1 MRIPRH
7 EIEEMIADLRG
18 GSKREKR
25 AAIVIIWLLMHVKD
39 SAFQ

>member
-1 MRIPRH
+1 MNIARH
-7 EIEEMIADLRG
+7 EIEAMIADLRG

-25 AAIVIIWLLMHVKD
+25 AAIMLIWLLMYVKD